1 MINTSTNPVNSWIN
15 SSISSNIA
23 NSINTTGSTVLS
35 NNLGNYYSYSFDL
48 ESMLSKEDREKLLT
62 RLLEDEDDLMP
73 ILKKYLVGYLDQ
85 FMENPESILKDLIK
99 EKDNKINDLEKKIE
113 DLEKKIDSITCPP
126 LPNIPLGPNP
136 YDPYH
141 PSWLPDITW
150 TGDANSITCSSD
162 NSTNI
167 F

>member
-1 MINTSTNPVNSWIN
+1 MISNLQNSVSCSN
-15 SSISSNIA
+15 SNLSSSAA
-23 NSINTTGSTVLS
+23 NSFNNISGSILS
-35 NNLGNYYSYSFDL
+35 NNLGTYYSYSFDL
-48 ESMLSKEDREKLLT
+48 DSILSKEDKEKLLT
-62 RLLEDEDDLMP
+62 KLLEDEDDLMP

-99 EKDNKINDLEKKIE
+99 EKDDKINDLEKKIE
-113 DLEKKIDSITCPP
+113 DLEKKIDFITCPP
-126 LPNIPLGPNP
+126 IPNTPLGPNP

-162 NSTNI
+162 NSTNL